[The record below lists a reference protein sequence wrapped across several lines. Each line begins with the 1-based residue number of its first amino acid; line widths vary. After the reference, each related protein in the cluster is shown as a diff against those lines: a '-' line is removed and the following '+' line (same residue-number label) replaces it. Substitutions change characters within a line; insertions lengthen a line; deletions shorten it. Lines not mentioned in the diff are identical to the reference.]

1 MPVNNVNA
9 NSAASALSGEALKS
23 ASREAMKELDKEA
36 FLKLLIAQ
44 LANQD
49 PLNPMEDREFIAQM
63 AQFSTLEQM
72 TNMSKTLEK
81 MVDSDKYSAVSY
93 VGKTVG
99 FTKEAET
106 EGGKPKQVAAIV
118 KAVWFDD
125 PKNGTVLETTEGF
138 VPLKKIEGV
147 GPSVEGKGR

>member
-1 MPVNNVNA
+1 MPVNSVNA
-9 NSAASALSGEALKS
+9 NTATPALSGEELKS
-23 ASREAMKELDKEA
+23 ASREALKELDKEA

-44 LANQD
+44 LSNQD

-106 EGGKPKQVAAIV
+106 EGGEPKQVAAVV

-125 PKNGTVLETTEGF
+125 PKDGTVLETTEGF

-147 GPSVEGKGR
+147 GPSV

>member
-1 MPVNNVNA
+1 MPVDNVNPD
-9 NSAASALSGEALKS
+9 AASALSGEELKS
-23 ASREAMKELDKEA
+23 ASRAAMKELDKEA

-44 LANQD
+44 LSNQD

-72 TNMSKTLEK
+72 TNMSKSLDK

-106 EGGKPKQVAAIV
+106 PDGKPVQVAAVV

-125 PKNGTVLETTEGF
+125 PKDGTVLETTEGF
-138 VPLKKIEGV
+138 IPLKKVEGV
-147 GPSVEGKGR
+147 GPELKWNS

>member
-1 MPVNNVNA
+1 MPVDNVNA
-9 NSAASALSGEALKS
+9 APALSGEELKS
-23 ASREAMKELDKEA
+23 ASRAAMKELDKEA

-44 LANQD
+44 LSNQD

-72 TNMSKTLEK
+72 TNMSKSLDK

-106 EGGKPKQVAAIV
+106 ADGKPKQVAAVV

-125 PKNGTVLETTEGF
+125 PKDGTVLETTEGF
-138 VPLKKIEGV
+138 IPLKKVEGV
-147 GPSVEGKGR
+147 GPELKWNS

>member
-1 MPVNNVNA
+1 MPVMNVND
-9 NSAASALSGEALKS
+9 NQPLLSGEELKN
-23 ASREAMKELDKEA
+23 ASRAVSKDLDKEA

-44 LANQD
+44 LSNQD

-72 TNMSKTLEK
+72 TNMSRTLEK
-81 MVDSDKYSAVSY
+81 MAETDKFSAVNY

-99 FTKEAET
+99 FTKEADT
-106 EGGKPKQVAAIV
+106 PDGNPKQVAAVV

-125 PKNGTVLETTEGF
+125 PKQGPVLETTEGF
-138 VPLKKIEGV
+138 VPLSKIEGV
-147 GPSVEGKGR
+147 GPEVGKIGKI